1 MRPHTPTDPTRGES
15 LGESIVVV
23 VCLKAYIHTTR
34 SLRSLLP
41 PVWRAFAV
49 NESIQPSQTH
59 RVESHA

>member
-1 MRPHTPTDPTRGES
+1 MRAHPPTDPTRGES

-34 SLRSLLP
+34 SLRSLTP
-41 PVWRAFAV
+41 PYWRAFAANV
-49 NESIQPSQTH
+49 KSQPSQTA